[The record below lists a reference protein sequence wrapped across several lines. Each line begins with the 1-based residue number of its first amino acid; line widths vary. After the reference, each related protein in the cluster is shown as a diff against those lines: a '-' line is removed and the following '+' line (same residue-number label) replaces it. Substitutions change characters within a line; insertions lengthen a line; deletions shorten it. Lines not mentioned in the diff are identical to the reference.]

1 MNQST
6 AGVPALSFQGTTF
19 DLVEHTT
26 GQPWLR
32 GPQIAGALGYKDG
45 SAITRIY
52 ARNAAEFTDS
62 MTCSV
67 NLTDQG
73 QQREVRI
80 FSLRGA
86 HLLGMLARTKKAA
99 EFRHWVLDVLEH
111 QAPTPAPA
119 LPAPV
124 PATFDRVVAERDTLR
139 AMLAERVLREE
150 PHLRKVLAYYQ
161 IEQLSNRERSTLM
174 GWKSVEPYMQA
185 LKKLH
190 TLGLVHYEPDAGLSQ
205 RGRENIA
212 KLHQMKGHGHAAPP
226 KPAKPAPKPW
236 RMRPGA
242 GRKACGGQ
250 A

>member
-1 MNQST
+1 MNLLA
-6 AGVPALSFQGTTF
+6 AGVPALTFQRTTF

-26 GQPWLR
+26 DQPWLR
-32 GPQIAGALGYKDG
+32 GPQLAEALGYGQLNRVSDL
-45 SAITRIY
+45 Y
-52 ARNAAEFTDS
+52 ASNATEFTDS
-62 MTCSV
+62 MTAV
-67 NLTDQG
+67 VKLPTAGGMQD
-73 QQREVRI
+73 VRI

-111 QAPTPAPA
+111 QAPAPA
-119 LPAPV
+119 VPPPM
-124 PATFDRVVAERDTLR
+124 PATFDRVVAERDALR
-139 AMLAERVLREE
+139 AMLAEQVLRQE

-174 GWKSVEPYMQA
+174 GWKSVDPYMQA

-212 KLHQMKGHGHAAPP
+212 KVHQLKGHGHAAPP
-226 KPAKPAPKPW
+226 KPPKEPVKPW
-236 RMRPGA
+236 RMRPNA
-242 GRKACGGQ
+242 FRNAEKGQ

>member
-6 AGVPALSFQGTTF
+6 ADVPALTFQSTTF

-32 GPQIAGALGYKDG
+32 GSQLAEALGYSDVD
-45 SAITRIY
+45 AVARIY
-52 ARNAAEFTDS
+52 ARNEGEFTSS
-62 MTCSV
+62 MTCTV
-67 NLTDQG
+67 KLTVQG
-73 QQREVRI
+73 QQRDVRI

-111 QAPTPAPA
+111 QAPAPA
-119 LPAPV
+119 LPAPM
-124 PATFDRVVAERDTLR
+124 PATFDRVVAERDALR
-139 AMLAERVLREE
+139 AMLAEQVLRQE

-174 GWKSVEPYMQA
+174 GWKSVDPYMQA

-212 KLHQMKGHGHAAPP
+212 KVHQMKGHGHAAPP
-226 KPAKPAPKPW
+226 KPPKEPVKPW
-236 RMRPGA
+236 RMRPNA
-242 GRKACGGQ
+242 FRNAEKGQ